1 MFCDAHTRGSRV
13 KVVPLI
19 LYYASSGGCRVY
31 SCVFYAASI
40 QHWEGGLHL
49 FSHSSVL
56 LVPISQS
63 VLQRNVSTIS
73 PASRGWTQG
82 AGETAGH
89 LVTEIKGTRSTK
101 EPSSLL
107 PACVCTLCS
116 HCPSP
121 VPYCREAAWLKFW
134 RQVWIVPL

>member
-1 MFCDAHTRGSRV
+1 MCYDAHMRRSRV

-19 LYYASSGGCRVY
+19 LHCASSGGHRVY

-73 PASRGWTQG
+73 PASHVWTQG
-82 AGETAGH
+82 AGEMEGP
-89 LVTEIKGTRSTK
+89 LVPEINDTCSTE
-101 EPSSLL
+101 EPSFLL
-107 PACVCTLCS
+107 PASVCSMCS
-116 HCPSP
+116 HRPSL

-134 RQVWIVPL
+134 REVWIVRL